1 MGTQKPSPP
10 PPSPAKHLPNI
21 LALTKKFNSERDL
34 PQLLTLLTREAAQ
47 ILDCEAV
54 SILFYDREQCELYS
68 QASADGEQIRLDARL
83 GVAGAALMTDS
94 ILKVSNAEE
103 DDRFFAGI
111 DRQTKKRTRNLL
123 AIPLKTASGELI
135 GVFEAINKKKGTF
148 SQRDQDIAMTIA
160 EQGTLAL
167 DNAQCFHKL
176 LTEHGQLH
184 RENAQ
189 LRKEVNGRFSSN
201 NLLGTSLRMQNLIRL
216 IDQIQD
222 SSVDVLITG
231 ENGTGKE
238 LVAKAIHYNSSRS
251 RNPFVALNCASL
263 PENLLETELFG
274 IEKKVATDVDFR
286 IGKFEQANGGTL
298 FLDEIGDMGLRAQA
312 KILRVLEE
320 RTLERVGGRTS
331 IPLDVRILAATN
343 KDLESAISRGR
354 FRDDLYYRLKIVPI
368 HTPSLRE
375 RPEDIPLLANFFLN
389 KYCESMGKSPKKI
402 SPAAMRCLEA
412 CFWPGNVRQLEN
424 EMKRLVVTVRRSTI
438 TEEDLDDSI
447 RFSSFS
453 SSSQPH
459 IRAQTLP
466 QAVEELEQRLIKQA
480 LQACHHNQVR
490 TAKALGLSRQGLIK
504 KMKRYGIMGT
514 KGSE

>member
-1 MGTQKPSPP
+1 MSSPSTPSP
-10 PPSPAKHLPNI
+10 SLAKHLPTI

-34 PQLLTLLTREAAQ
+34 PQLLTLFTREAAQ
-47 ILDCEAV
+47 ILDCEGV
-54 SILFYDREQCELYS
+54 SILFYDQEHCELYS
-68 QASADGEQIRLDARL
+68 EASADGEEIRLDARL
-83 GVAGAALMTDS
+83 GIAGAALMTDS
-94 ILKVSNAEE
+94 ILNVPHAQQDS
-103 DDRFFAGI
+103 RFFPGV
-111 DRQTKKRTRNLL
+111 DHKTKKRTRNLL
-123 AIPLKTASGELI
+123 AIPLKTANGELI
-135 GVFEAINKKKGTF
+135 GVFEALNKKNGTF
-148 SQRDQDIAMTIA
+148 SRKDQDMAVAIA

-176 LTEHGQLH
+176 LKEHGQLH

-189 LRKEVNGRFSSN
+189 LRKEVHAQFSTN
-201 NLLGTSLRMQNLIRL
+201 NLLGTSPRMQNLIRL
-216 IDQIQD
+216 IDQIQE
-222 SSVDVLITG
+222 SSVDILITG

-251 RNPFVALNCASL
+251 RHPFVALNCASL
-263 PENLLETELFG
+263 PENLLEAELFG
-274 IEKKVATDVDFR
+274 IEKRVATEVDFR

-298 FLDEIGDMGLRAQA
+298 FLDEIGDMGLGAQA

-331 IPLDVRILAATN
+331 IPIEIRILAATN
-343 KDLESAISRGR
+343 MDLESAISRGR
-354 FRDDLYYRLKIVPI
+354 FREDLYYRLKVVPI

-389 KYCESMGKSPKKI
+389 KYSESMRKGPKKI
-402 SPAAMRCLEA
+402 SPAAMRCLEM

-424 EMKRLVVTVRRSTI
+424 EIKRLLITVRRSTI
-438 TEEDLDDSI
+438 MDEDLEHSI
-447 RFSSFS
+447 RFPSFS
-453 SSSQPH
+453 STSQPH

-480 LQACHHNQVR
+480 LQACHYNQVR

-504 KMKRYGIMGT
+504 KMKRYEIVGT
-514 KGSE
+514 RGSE